1 MEEREIIEKRL
12 QELKTL
18 RFLKKHDVNIQKVY
32 SDINCDMLIAE
43 CYYRLDCYD
52 TTFQRL
58 TDSQYAVVQNMFS

>member
-43 CYYRLDCYD
+43 CYYRLDCHN
-52 TTFQRL
+52 TTFQHL
-58 TDSQYAVVQNMFS
+58 TDSQYAVVQNMFA

>member
-52 TTFQRL
+52 STF
-58 TDSQYAVVQNMFS
+58 